1 MTALERFE
9 VETRAYGRW
18 SAVTGTSA
26 LERGDRARALW
37 FARTIVV
44 TPTGYAIANQGFI
57 HRELTRDQARTLL
70 ALLDVSWRANGPGA
84 TGWRR
89 AVQITARYLLGLWA
103 LRYLRWT

>member
-9 VETRAYGRW
+9 TETRAYGRW
-18 SAVTGTSA
+18 HALTSS
-26 LERGDRARALW
+26 LDRGHRARALW
-37 FARTIVV
+37 FARMIVV
-44 TPTGYAIANQGFI
+44 TPTGYAIANEGLI

-89 AVQITARYLLGLWA
+89 AVQITARYLLRLWT
-103 LRYLRWT
+103 LRYLMEGL